1 MRAVRKRRL
10 AGEAEQELRAAI
22 LAGQFGTTLPG
33 LRVLARVLGVS
44 APTVAEALK
53 VLAVEGLVRSGGPR
67 RRMEIT
73 VPAGEGEPQVRL
85 ERVLWFATSAGFD
98 RAIRG
103 ITEMM
108 SLLQQHLA
116 GTGWQLRHRV
126 LAFGY
131 SENRAGQWDRMLEAE
146 RPDAMIVWSGRPA
159 LAAWAVER
167 GLRTLFMG
175 GAAEGN
181 EVPMFA
187 VRSVDMVAHAVEQ
200 LLALGH
206 RELFLPLCNRPPGM
220 VKAVRQ
226 AVVQP
231 LRALGVKGHA
241 KDWVPVSPYEGSP
254 VIEAMVLQSLQ
265 ARSPTGWIFFDWR
278 ECLAATCVFRDL
290 GLAVPRDLSV
300 IVLSQDPAM
309 LWYRPVL
316 AHFRQPLE
324 PMAKAAVAWMLDESA
339 AAAGRSFA
347 AEWHP
352 GESLAPPKA

>member
-1 MRAVRKRRL
+1 MRAVRKRSL

-22 LAGQFGTTLPG
+22 LAGQFGATLPG

-53 VLAVEGLVRSGGPR
+53 VLESEGLVRSGGPR
-67 RRMEIT
+67 RRMEVA
-73 VPAGEGEPQVRL
+73 VPAGESEPPNPR
-85 ERVLWFATSAGFD
+85 ERVLWFATAASFD
-98 RAIRG
+98 HAIHG

-108 SLLQQHLA
+108 SVLQQHLA
-116 GTGWQLRHRV
+116 GTGWQVRHRV

-159 LAAWAVER
+159 LAAWAVDR

-175 GAAEGN
+175 GAVEGN

-187 VRSVDMVAHAVEQ
+187 VRSVDMVSHAVAQ
-200 LLALGH
+200 LVALGH
-206 RELFLPLCNRPPGM
+206 RELFLPLCNRPPSM
-220 VKAVRQ
+220 VKTVRQ
-226 AVVQP
+226 AVAQP
-231 LRALGVKGHA
+231 LRALGTKGQA
-241 KDWVPVSPYEGSP
+241 KDWVPASPYEGGP
-254 VIEAMVLQSLQ
+254 VIEAMVVEAMRS
-265 ARSPTGWIFFDWR
+265 RSPTGWIFFDWR

-300 IVLSQDPAM
+300 VVLSQDPAM
-309 LWYRPVL
+309 LWHRPAL

-324 PMAKAAVAWMLDESA
+324 LMAKAAVAWMLDESA
-339 AAAGRSFA
+339 TAGRYFA

-352 GESLAPPKA
+352 GESLGPPKA